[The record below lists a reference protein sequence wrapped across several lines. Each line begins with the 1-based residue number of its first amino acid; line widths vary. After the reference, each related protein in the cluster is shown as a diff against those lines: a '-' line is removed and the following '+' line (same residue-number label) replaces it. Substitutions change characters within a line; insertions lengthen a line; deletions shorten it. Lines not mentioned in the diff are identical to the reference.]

1 MRVTRD
7 GLYVWSRALV
17 HKAKGV
23 TTKIPPVT
31 KEFVSEPITIY
42 TLAEQSA
49 LANRRGGKAQSA
61 RPTGLSSLD
70 TPQFTAPRVMPCGR
84 IRPPRLITSP
94 PAHVSPGP
102 STPAGIKSNAHESSR
117 GVPSDP
123 FETPAD
129 PHRLGESGPPA
140 RGNVVDLDAASDD
153 DPRSIPATPMGTI
166 NRPPGSRSSTDIE
179 VWSADRSPARKI
191 ARSPGGGGISVGRL
205 DYNTSGPARG
215 GPETSPTRKIAG
227 SNGTASVGSAGTSQ
241 VLSMGSGPSAM
252 LSMGSAVL
260 IPPRRSLPPLN
271 DLGRALGMETF
282 LDLCNF
288 QRDDLVPRVLINMA
302 HIRHWEFFYRN
313 TDVIQLQRMGF
324 PYPIA
329 SQLMNGAEYVGATHT
344 EAPVDEPEDEAA
356 NHTRQD
362 GPGEDDDQEDPTAN
376 LAGADTQAP
385 ALSPEY

>member
-1 MRVTRD
+1 
-7 GLYVWSRALV
+7 
-17 HKAKGV
+17 
-23 TTKIPPVT
+23 
-31 KEFVSEPITIY
+31 
-42 TLAEQSA
+42 
-49 LANRRGGKAQSA
+49 
-61 RPTGLSSLD
+61 
-70 TPQFTAPRVMPCGR
+70 
-84 IRPPRLITSP
+84 
-94 PAHVSPGP
+94 
-102 STPAGIKSNAHESSR
+102 
-117 GVPSDP
+117 
-123 FETPAD
+123 
-129 PHRLGESGPPA
+129 
-140 RGNVVDLDAASDD
+140 
-153 DPRSIPATPMGTI
+153 MGTI
-166 NRPPGSRSSTDIE
+166 NRPPGSRSSTDIG

-205 DYNTSGPARG
+205 DYNTSGPSRG
-215 GPETSPTRKIAG
+215 APKTLPTRKIAG

-288 QRDDLVPRVLINMA
+288 QRDDLVPHVLINMA

-313 TDVIQLQRMGF
+313 TNVIQLQRMGF

-344 EAPVDEPEDEAA
+344 EAPTDEPTDKAA
-356 NHTRQD
+356 NDTRQD
-362 GPGEDDDQEDPTAN
+362 GPGKDNDQEDPTAN
-376 LAGADTQAP
+376 LAGGNTQDP